1 MISTKKK
8 TAVSVRAQAPEP
20 TAEAVAQRAY
30 EKFQARGGVHGNDL
44 QDWLEAEQE
53 LKTRPSRG
61 RN

>member
-8 TAVSVRAQAPEP
+8 TTISVKAQAPKP

-44 QDWLEAEQE
+44 QDWLEAERE
-53 LKTRPSRG
+53 LKTKIL
-61 RN
+61 

>member
-8 TAVSVRAQAPEP
+8 TEVSVKAQAPEP
-20 TAEAVAQRAY
+20 TTEAVAQRAY

-53 LKTRPSRG
+53 LKGKTRG

>member
-8 TAVSVRAQAPEP
+8 ATARKTAPTPEP

-53 LKTRPSRG
+53 LKGKSRG